1 MRRFVFYLLSAAY
14 TLYLAILYGSNSILL
29 LFFVELVLPLL
40 TLLPAMWVA
49 WHTEVDIH
57 LPIPVAEKGKKVPV
71 HIFMK
76 KHTWIPAGKIKIQ
89 VSSYFPM
96 SQKPEKIW
104 FYGRMT
110 KENYK
115 KGRYVLRMEYD
126 TSCVGTVRMEIS
138 KVRCYDLIGLF
149 EIPVPKKFW
158 KKLEAE
164 SLLVTPTVSEVPV
177 LVSRQSRDFAG
188 ESEVYSKEKGGDD
201 ASEIFRIRNYQPG
214 DKLRSIHWKL
224 SAKTGELMV
233 CEESLPLGCPV
244 LFFLDL
250 YESPKRER
258 KHRKSAVYE
267 KRDSYLQV
275 AASLSHGM
283 VREGCRHYMIW
294 YDSSIMD
301 IYRYR
306 IEKEEDVYEMMI
318 QLGRMTGYS
327 KPKDL
332 EELYRQKYHELQ
344 YVTKMELNRDLE
356 LRLNEEKCCTYVTR
370 PEKLEKQLGQQE
382 IVV

>member
-1 MRRFVFYLLSAAY
+1 MFYLLAAAY

-29 LFFVELVLPLL
+29 LFFVEMILPLL
-40 TLLPAMWVA
+40 TLFPAVWVA
-49 WHTEVDIH
+49 GLTELDIQ
-57 LPIPVAEKGKKVPV
+57 LPIPVAQKGQKVPV
-71 HIFMK
+71 HILMK
-76 KHTWIPAGKIKIQ
+76 KHTWMPAGKLRIQ
-89 VSSYFPM
+89 VSSHFPM
-96 SQKPEKIW
+96 SERPEKIW
-104 FYGRMT
+104 VYGRMT
-110 KENYK
+110 QDNIR
-115 KGRYVLRMEYD
+115 KGEHVLRMEYD

-138 KVRCYDLIGLF
+138 KVWCYDLIGLIA
-149 EIPVPKKFW
+149 IPVPKRLW
-158 KKLEAE
+158 KKLEGE

-224 SAKTGELMV
+224 SAKTNELMV

-250 YESPKRER
+250 YQSPKREYRQR
-258 KHRKSAVYE
+258 KKGVYE
-267 KRDSYLQV
+267 KRDSFLQV
-275 AASLSHGM
+275 VASLSHGM

-294 YDSSIMD
+294 YDSGIRD

-306 IEKEEDVYEMMI
+306 VEREEDVYEMLI

-344 YVTKMELNRDLE
+344 YVTKMELNRNLE
-356 LRLNEEKCCTYVTR
+356 LRMNEERCCVYETKK
-370 PEKLEKQLGQQE
+370 EKLEKQLGQQE
-382 IVV
+382 IMV